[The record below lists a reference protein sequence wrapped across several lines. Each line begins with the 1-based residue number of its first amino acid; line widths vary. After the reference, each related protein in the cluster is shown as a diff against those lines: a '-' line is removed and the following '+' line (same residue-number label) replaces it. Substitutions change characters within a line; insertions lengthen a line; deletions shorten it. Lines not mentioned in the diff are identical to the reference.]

1 MKNFKQLREKIV
13 QSDLSEKKNLK
24 YSMKDLKSAEFIK
37 NEMSSLV
44 KAEFKLNKVG
54 TKYELEIIPK
64 TDQDEKIV
72 RSFMDDA
79 RIEMLKDEFIRS
91 LHRSSS
97 SGEEMIVNTMEEEQV
112 SITPTISQ
120 KIREIHDT
128 LNRDN
133 QEIFMEM
140 LVHSRETFNQV
151 VNFCE
156 TFAKK

>member
-13 QSDLSEKKNLK
+13 QSDLSERKNLK
-24 YSMKDLKSAEFIK
+24 YSMKDLKSAEFIR

-44 KAEFKLNKVG
+44 KAGFKLNKVG
-54 TKYELEIIPK
+54 TRYEVEISPK
-64 TDQDEKIV
+64 TDQDEKVV

-91 LHRSSS
+91 LNRSSS

-140 LVHSRETFNQV
+140 LVHSRKTFNQV

>member
-13 QSDLSEKKNLK
+13 QSDLSERKNLK
-24 YSMKDLKSAEFIK
+24 YSMKDLKSAEFIR

-44 KAEFKLNKVG
+44 KAGFKLNKVG
-54 TKYELEIIPK
+54 TRYEVEISPK
-64 TDQDEKIV
+64 TDQDEKVV

-91 LHRSSS
+91 LNRSSS